1 MAITKLKSALE
12 KEDLTDYQAVPFW
25 SWNNE
30 LDEEELVAQIV
41 EMKGAGIGGFIMH
54 ARTGLTTEYLGE
66 KWFSC
71 IDACLKKARELHMNA
86 WVYDE
91 NGWPSGFVGGKL
103 LEREDFRAQ
112 FLEYKVRK
120 SFDKTAFCVYEKT
133 SAGFI
138 RIFGELSDVDEYH
151 TVYLRTSP
159 ANTDIL
165 NPEVVDAFIQATH
178 EEYYKRFKDSFGK
191 ELTGFF
197 TDEPQY
203 YRWGTPYTRM
213 LKKAFKEKYGKDV
226 CDGLAYLF
234 VDDKQGYE
242 FRTQYFTTLS
252 ELYVNNFYKRLYD
265 WCEEHGCKLTGHSV
279 EEPSLYTQMWGGGG
293 VMPSYEYEHIPA
305 IDALGRNCYDTE
317 LSPKQVGSV
326 AQQLGIK
333 QTLTETFGCAGYD
346 ATPMEL
352 ASVGEY
358 QYFNGVSL
366 MCHHLLPYSMAGQ
379 GKVDHPPVFS
389 KQNNWW
395 KQFKTFNDHFTKLGY
410 LVSNTKETYDVG
422 IIHPMRSVYLQYIKS
437 KEGASVEKLETSFTN
452 LLNDLRKKGIRFQLI
467 DETVLQRHGSVS
479 QDGALQVGECR
490 YEKIIVPEMLSV
502 AGSTLELLRA
512 FGGKLLSL
520 GEIAYVD
527 GKKRKAELQSN
538 YTWEEL
544 VAEREFAFD
553 CDDGRSGLT
562 SRTGDLGEFLFIKNF
577 SRTEESRIVTKGIAS
592 CYQAFDLE
600 TFTLNNI
607 SDEIVLRG
615 CGSLMLIKSAAAKA
629 EKKKE
634 TSQKVTDKFAVTDVG
649 ENYFVMDT
657 AAFSRDGVN
666 YTETQSLLA
675 YFETLL
681 RDDYK
686 GKIYVKQTF
695 QLKEKMPLQLILEK
709 NHFTFVRLNG
719 VELSL
724 EENAFDVNF
733 RQADI
738 SDAAVVGEN
747 ELVYCLDYYQHDGV
761 WFALFDPLA
770 TESVRNCLYYDT
782 HIENAFL
789 KGDFTVGK
797 NRELSARKRLP
808 KITSALYK
816 NGYPFFM
823 GELTMEGKIEYDGKG
838 ERLLSL
844 DKGRFLVAEITVN
857 GVERDMIFDTRLD
870 ITPLLKTG
878 ENDVQIR
885 LRSSLRNLF
894 GPHHFAP
901 NPEPLGV
908 SPFNFTLRGHWQG
921 AKNAFYTPE
930 YNSVPF
936 GVDEICLI
944 KR

>member
-1 MAITKLKSALE
+1 MAITKLKTRLE
-12 KEDLTDYQAVPFW
+12 TVNLTDYQAIPFW

-30 LDEEELVAQIV
+30 LDEEKLVAQIV

-71 IDACLKKARELHMNA
+71 IEACLKKAKELHMNA

-133 SAGFI
+133 SAGYI
-138 RIFGELSDVDEYH
+138 RVYGDREDVEAYH

-159 ANTDIL
+159 ANSDIL
-165 NPEVVDAFIQATH
+165 NPEVVEAFINETH

-203 YRWGTPYTRM
+203 YRWGTPYTRVAE
-213 LKKAFKEKYGKDV
+213 KPFKEKYGKDIRE
-226 CDGLAYLF
+226 GLVYLF
-234 VDDKQGYE
+234 VEDKNGYE
-242 FRTQYFTTLS
+242 FRTQYYSTLS

-265 WCEEHGCKLTGHSV
+265 WCEAHHCKLTGHSV
-279 EEPSLYTQMWGGGG
+279 EESSLYTQMWGGAG

-305 IDALGRNCYDTE
+305 IDSLGRTCYTTE
-317 LSPKQVGSV
+317 LAPKQLGSV

-358 QYFNGVSL
+358 QYFNGVTL
-366 MCHHLLPYSMAGQ
+366 MCHHLLPYSMSAQ

-395 KQFKTFNDHFTKLGY
+395 KQFKTFNDHFTRLGY
-410 LVSNTKETYDVG
+410 LVSHTKETYDVG
-422 IIHPMRSVYLQYIKS
+422 IVHPMRSVYLNYIKAN
-437 KEGASVEKLETSFTN
+437 EAQSVETLEKSFET
-452 LLNDLRKKGIRFQLI
+452 LLLELRKKGVRFQFI
-467 DETVLQRHGSVS
+467 DETILKKHGAIEEGNLV
-479 QDGALQVGECR
+479 VGECV
-490 YEKIIVPEMLSV
+490 YDKIIVPQMPSI
-502 AGSTLELLRA
+502 AGSTLEFLKK
-512 FGGKLLSL
+512 FEGKLLSL
-520 GEIAYVD
+520 GEISYVD
-527 GKKRKAELQSN
+527 GKKQKVELSSN

-544 VAEREFAFD
+544 VAERGVSFD
-553 CDDGRSGLT
+553 CEDGLSGIT
-562 SRTGDLGEFLFIKNF
+562 SRTGDLGDFLFIKNF
-577 SRTEESRIVTKGIAS
+577 SRTEESRVVTKGVAD

-600 TFTLNNI
+600 TFTLRNI
-607 SDEIVLRG
+607 SDEIVLRR
-615 CGSLMLIKSAAAKA
+615 CQSLLLVRSEKAKA
-629 EKKKE
+629 VKKTE
-634 TSQKVTDKFAVTDVG
+634 TAEAVTKNFAVTEIG
-649 ENYFVMDT
+649 ENYLVLDT

-666 YTETQSLLA
+666 FTEIEPLLA
-675 YFETLL
+675 NFERLL
-681 RDDYK
+681 REDYK
-686 GKIYVKQTF
+686 GKVYVKQTF
-695 QLKEKMPLQLILEK
+695 KLKDKMPLKLILEK
-709 NHFTFVRLNG
+709 NRFLFIRVNG
-719 VELSL
+719 ADLTL
-724 EENAFDVNF
+724 TQNDFDINF
-733 RQADI
+733 CEADI
-738 SDAAVVGEN
+738 TDLVKTGEN
-747 ELVYCLDYYQHDGV
+747 ELLYCLDYYQHDGV

-789 KGDFTVGK
+789 KGDFVVGK
-797 NRELSARKRLP
+797 SFELSKRKKLP
-808 KITSALYK
+808 KLTSALYK
-816 NGYPFFM
+816 NGYPFFK
-823 GELTMEGKIEYDGKG
+823 GELTIEGKIEYDGKG
-838 ERLLSL
+838 ERWLDL

-857 GVERDMIFDTRLD
+857 GAEADMVFDTRMD
-870 ITPLLKTG
+870 ITPYLQEG
-878 ENDVQIR
+878 ENEVRIR

-894 GPHHFAP
+894 GPHHFKP
-901 NPEPLGV
+901 LPEPMGV
-908 SPFNFTLRGHWQG
+908 SPFNFTLRGRWQDG
-921 AKNAFYTPE
+921 KNEFYTPE

-936 GVDEICLI
+936 GLDEITLI
-944 KR
+944 KC